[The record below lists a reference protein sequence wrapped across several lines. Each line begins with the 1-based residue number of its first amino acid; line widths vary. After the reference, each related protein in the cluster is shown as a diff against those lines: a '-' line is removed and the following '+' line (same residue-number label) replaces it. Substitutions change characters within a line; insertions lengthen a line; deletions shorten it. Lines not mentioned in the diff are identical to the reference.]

1 MLNTSQTKS
10 TTETTNSII
19 IDQKYSIIK
28 NIYRGKQYNMYLA
41 INQKEPDDITQTDNK
56 DKFYLIKMKRQTQQN
71 EIIPE
76 LQFLLRLK
84 DANCVPILVNCGEQI
99 ISGQMYHFQILQRH
113 GPSIKLIYNYL
124 SKSIP
129 LPILCLIAIQ
139 TLTCLEIIHKHQIV
153 HRNIRPKKLLLTT
166 NGNEILLSDFKFATK
181 FKLQHG
187 SIYCM
192 ENYKPT
198 SNKLFLNK
206 YSSINQHLNQFPT
219 PKDDLESLAYILLVY
234 ATNSTVFKVKA
245 DNKALKLKKLEN
257 IKLSIIPEITF
268 KSAPIEFIHFLN
280 LVKTSNAIDFPQ
292 DYEKFKQLFRRVIQA
307 SGYVEKDLSY
317 PLFHISFQECHP
329 QQSQRHQ
336 TQPTRFKNTFH
347 SKQNTE
353 SIQESAPEDEISV
366 YQSDNVGEDRTI
378 EPAIKSLRPQ
388 SYKHLSTLNSPKLGS
403 QIVKLKYTKK

>member
-10 TTETTNSII
+10 STETTNSII

-41 INQKEPDDITQTDNK
+41 INKKQLDDFNQTDQK

-84 DANCVPILVNCGEQI
+84 DSNCVPILVNYGEQI
-99 ISGQMYHFQILQRH
+99 ISAQKYHYQILQRH

-139 TLTCLEIIHKHQIV
+139 TLNCLEIIHKHQIV
-153 HRNIRPKKLLLTT
+153 HRNIRPKKLLLSTS
-166 NGNEILLSDFKFATK
+166 GNEILLSDFKFATK

-187 SIYCM
+187 SICCI
-192 ENYKPT
+192 ENYKST

-234 ATNSTVFKVKA
+234 ATNSNIFKIKA
-245 DNKALKLKKLEN
+245 DNKALQLKKLEN

-268 KSAPIEFIHFLN
+268 KSAPIEFILFLN
-280 LVKTSNAIDFPQ
+280 LVKTSNTNDYPQ

-307 SGYVEKDLSY
+307 NGCNEKDLSY
-317 PLFHISFQECHP
+317 PLFHMQFQESHP
-329 QQSQRHQ
+329 QQSQKYQ
-336 TQPTRFKNTFH
+336 TQVSRFKNSQNH
-347 SKQNTE
+347 KQSTE
-353 SIQESAPEDEISV
+353 SIQEQAPDEEFSV
-366 YQSDNVGEDRTI
+366 YQFDNVGDDRTI
-378 EPAIKSLRPQ
+378 EPAIKSIRPQ
-388 SYKHLSTLNSPKLGS
+388 SYKNLSTLNSPKSES